1 MQSGNTP
8 ANTKTLG
15 DPLGYVFSNE
25 GGLVMEGSRNAES
38 FARQMLA
45 DAFDLVRS
53 GWCQGMSAQDEMG
66 RAIEPSSAF
75 ARAWSAN
82 GALERVWRRTALD
95 VELALE
101 AFERANLAL
110 TAAVGDVP
118 ARWNDA
124 ADCTKERVLDALS
137 RAASLVRPDS
147 EAALDADQL
156 DDIDRYQEIP
166 AFLSEPS
173 S

>member
-1 MQSGNTP
+1 
-8 ANTKTLG
+8 
-15 DPLGYVFSNE
+15 
-25 GGLVMEGSRNAES
+25 MEGSRNAES

-45 DAFDLVRS
+45 DAFELVRS

-82 GALERVWRRTALD
+82 GALERIWRRTAQED
-95 VELALE
+95 ELALE

-110 TAAVGDVP
+110 AAAIGDVP

-124 ADCTKERVLDALS
+124 EDCTKEQVLDALS
-137 RAASLVRPDS
+137 LAARLVRTDS
-147 EAALDADQL
+147 EADVEADLL
-156 DDIDRYQEIP
+156 DDLDRYQEIP
-166 AFLSEPS
+166 ALLSEYQR
-173 S
+173 

>member
-1 MQSGNTP
+1 
-8 ANTKTLG
+8 
-15 DPLGYVFSNE
+15 
-25 GGLVMEGSRNAES
+25 MEGSKHAES

-45 DAFDLVRS
+45 DAFELVRS

-82 GALERVWRRTALD
+82 GALERVWRRTSRD
-95 VELALE
+95 DELALE

-110 TAAVGDVP
+110 AAAVGDIP
-118 ARWNDA
+118 AHWNDA

-137 RAASLVRPDS
+137 LAARFVHTDS
-147 EAALDADQL
+147 EAALEADLL
-156 DDIDRYQEIP
+156 DDLDRYHEIP
-166 AFLSEPS
+166 GFLSEQRL
-173 S
+173 